1 MKPINKYLII
11 FLSLFLFAAC
21 DFMDCN
27 ESDYYSKE
35 QIQGSYARVKQFVTN
50 VYSYLPQDFCSID
63 GAMQDAATDDAIH
76 VYKTSNVQRFVNG
89 TWSANTTIDDKF
101 SNYYSGIH
109 DANFYLEN
117 MVGLTFEDWKYGD
130 EYEDWMKE
138 YPNYEYEIRFL
149 RAFFY
154 FELVKRYKNI
164 PLITKVVTKEEANN
178 AEPVA
183 AGVILDF
190 IISECTEM
198 AQLLPVSYTNFGKE
212 QETGR
217 VTKGVAL
224 ALKARAALY
233 AASPL
238 FNPDN
243 DKSKWIAAAEAAYEI
258 IGNQSALGYTLDKN
272 FANLFG
278 TQNNRSQEVI
288 WARPNGENNGFEASN
303 FPMGVTG
310 GKTSTCPT
318 ENLASASENL
328 DDATGQLT
336 ELLVLIQDVIKE
348 NQVSIK
354 SLSKNLA
361 GTTGNLNQ
369 ITSKF
374 DRSIKQKSLD
384 NTMTSI
390 DESVKNVQT
399 LTSSLNGTT
408 QSINTAMPRIDTTL
422 YETQSLVSNAN
433 AITCGIRQ
441 TLSKRF
447 GGLRILFGKTVKEC
461 ECNPCRR

>member
-1 MKPINKYLII
+1 MKKYFYLASIAI
-11 FLSLFLFAAC
+11 LLGLGFYIYKLTTYTYITVKFSELRPFHHRIPV
-21 DFMDCN
+21 
-27 ESDYYSKE
+27 YYKG
-35 QIQGSYARVKQFVTN
+35 IVVGKALDRN
-50 VYSYLPQDFCSID
+50 H
-63 GAMQDAATDDAIH
+63 TDD
-76 VYKTSNVQRFVNG
+76 YKYTLVNVV
-89 TWSANTTIDDKF
+89 
-101 SNYYSGIH
+101 
-109 DANFYLEN
+109 L
-117 MVGLTFEDWKYGD
+117 
-130 EYEDWMKE
+130 
-138 YPNYEYEIRFL
+138 YP
-149 RAFFY
+149 
-154 FELVKRYKNI
+154 KNLML
-164 PLITKVVTKEEANN
+164 PDNTKVLLKKEKRNNEKERDFLELIYPKEPSDKMIADGTELKGKATVDVDSFMANQ
-178 AEPVA
+178 
-183 AGVILDF
+183 D
-190 IISECTEM
+190 
-198 AQLLPVSYTNFGKE
+198 
-212 QETGR
+212 
-217 VTKGVAL
+217 
-224 ALKARAALY
+224 
-233 AASPL
+233 
-238 FNPDN
+238 PD
-243 DKSKWIAAAEAAYEI
+243 DLQQIK
-258 IGNQSALGYTLDKN
+258 
-272 FANLFG
+272 
-278 TQNNRSQEVI
+278 
-288 WARPNGENNGFEASN
+288 
-303 FPMGVTG
+303 
-310 GKTSTCPT
+310 

-361 GTTGNLNQ
+361 ITTGNLNQ

>member
-1 MKPINKYLII
+1 M
-11 FLSLFLFAAC
+11 
-21 DFMDCN
+21 
-27 ESDYYSKE
+27 YYKG
-35 QIQGSYARVKQFVTN
+35 IVVGKALDRN
-50 VYSYLPQDFCSID
+50 H
-63 GAMQDAATDDAIH
+63 TDD
-76 VYKTSNVQRFVNG
+76 YKYTLVNVV
-89 TWSANTTIDDKF
+89 
-101 SNYYSGIH
+101 
-109 DANFYLEN
+109 L
-117 MVGLTFEDWKYGD
+117 
-130 EYEDWMKE
+130 
-138 YPNYEYEIRFL
+138 YP
-149 RAFFY
+149 
-154 FELVKRYKNI
+154 KNLML
-164 PLITKVVTKEEANN
+164 PDNTKVLLKKEKRNNEKEHDFLELIYPKEPSDKMIADGTELKGKATVDVDSFMANQ
-178 AEPVA
+178 
-183 AGVILDF
+183 D
-190 IISECTEM
+190 
-198 AQLLPVSYTNFGKE
+198 
-212 QETGR
+212 
-217 VTKGVAL
+217 
-224 ALKARAALY
+224 
-233 AASPL
+233 
-238 FNPDN
+238 PD
-243 DKSKWIAAAEAAYEI
+243 DLQQIK
-258 IGNQSALGYTLDKN
+258 
-272 FANLFG
+272 
-278 TQNNRSQEVI
+278 
-288 WARPNGENNGFEASN
+288 
-303 FPMGVTG
+303 
-310 GKTSTCPT
+310 

-354 SLSKNLA
+354 SLSKNLAGCLLYTSDAADESKNLA

>member
-1 MKPINKYLII
+1 MIADGTELKGKATVDVD
-11 FLSLFLFAAC
+11 S
-21 DFMDCN
+21 FMANQDP
-27 ESDYYSKE
+27 DDLQ
-35 QIQGSYARVKQFVTN
+35 QIK
-50 VYSYLPQDFCSID
+50 
-63 GAMQDAATDDAIH
+63 
-76 VYKTSNVQRFVNG
+76 
-89 TWSANTTIDDKF
+89 
-101 SNYYSGIH
+101 
-109 DANFYLEN
+109 
-117 MVGLTFEDWKYGD
+117 
-130 EYEDWMKE
+130 
-138 YPNYEYEIRFL
+138 
-149 RAFFY
+149 
-154 FELVKRYKNI
+154 
-164 PLITKVVTKEEANN
+164 
-178 AEPVA
+178 
-183 AGVILDF
+183 
-190 IISECTEM
+190 
-198 AQLLPVSYTNFGKE
+198 
-212 QETGR
+212 
-217 VTKGVAL
+217 
-224 ALKARAALY
+224 
-233 AASPL
+233 
-238 FNPDN
+238 
-243 DKSKWIAAAEAAYEI
+243 
-258 IGNQSALGYTLDKN
+258 
-272 FANLFG
+272 
-278 TQNNRSQEVI
+278 
-288 WARPNGENNGFEASN
+288 
-303 FPMGVTG
+303 
-310 GKTSTCPT
+310 

-361 GTTGNLNQ
+361 GTLNQ